1 VRGAGYFFAQAHLR
15 DLEAAEEVGCMLCLI
30 EVDCH
35 SPCAMKQSTRHGHGE
50 RENLRLY
57 PVKFG
62 KKPLAAQLHE

>member
-1 VRGAGYFFAQAHLR
+1 
-15 DLEAAEEVGCMLCLI
+15 MT
-30 EVDCH
+30 
-35 SPCAMKQSTRHGHGE
+35 QSTRHGHGE